1 MILDGTLETR
11 LYARESVELPR
22 IIKDRLPKIQS
33 VFQPESPTEIQKL
46 FSYCQKRRIPLIP
59 RGAATSGIGCIA
71 PLKKSV
77 MADLTHLNRIK
88 DFEHKKRTIT
98 VEAGIRWWELKE
110 SLKKQNLDLFTSPT
124 SLFSTV
130 GGWLSTGGYGI
141 NSFRYGHLSN
151 LVEAIETASPGKT
164 RWLNRTDP
172 DFRFFVGTEGQMGII
187 TKVKLKVREP
197 RPCRSYLALFN
208 TTSDAADFLAKLPE
222 SLKTPPLHVA
232 FFDRCRLEHKNH
244 FLNGKISFPSK
255 EGVLVVLDDPSS
267 GEFLSD
273 LAEKKAGEMAE
284 DCLASF
290 VWNERYF
297 PFSLKHFYPSLLG
310 CEILLP
316 VRNLEPYIAGTRKFG
331 QNYGLSLSTE
341 ATLISPD
348 EAVVFT
354 LFPSDRKKITHFFH
368 LFLIYSLN
376 RIAFRQGGKPYGIG
390 TWNLPLAK
398 KLFTPKEREE
408 LRVFKKESDPLNI
421 INPAK
426 SFSSRHPFSSLLKAA
441 YSVSGLFTTGSP
453 ALRSFLKT
461 PKNNPNAPRYA
472 PFEAEAC
479 ANCGACAA
487 VCPAYLTERT
497 ELVSA
502 KGKLFLFQQ
511 ILNGFPVPRTVA
523 EKVFLCLHCHLCEHV
538 CQSKL
543 SLVPVWENLESLLE
557 KRFGRPEERIKAFIA
572 KVESLPAYTQLL
584 DSIGI
589 PVNGNH
595 KETRH
600 V

>member
-11 LYARESVELPR
+11 LYAIESIELPR

-33 VFQPESPTEIQKL
+33 VFQPESPSDIQKL
-46 FSYCQKRRIPLIP
+46 FSYCLKKRIPLIP

-77 MADLTHLNRIK
+77 MADLTLLNRIK
-88 DFEHKKRTIT
+88 DFEEKKKSIT

-110 SLKKQNLDLFTSPT
+110 FLKKQSLDLFTSPT

-141 NSFRYGHLSN
+141 NSFRYGHISN
-151 LVEAIETASPGKT
+151 LVEAIEIASPGKT
-164 RWLNRTDP
+164 RWVNRADP
-172 DFRFFVGTEGQMGII
+172 DFMFFVGTEGQMGII
-187 TKVKLKVREP
+187 TKVKLRVRES
-197 RPCRSYLALFN
+197 RRSRSYLAFFN
-208 TTSDAADFLAKLPE
+208 SFSDAVNFLTDLPQ
-222 SLKTPPLHVA
+222 SLKTPPLHIA
-232 FFDRCRLEHKNH
+232 CFDRCRLEHKNY
-244 FLNGKISFPSK
+244 FLNGKITFRPK

-267 GEFLSD
+267 GEALSD
-273 LAEKKAGEMAE
+273 LAEKKAGKMAD

-297 PFSLKHFYPSLLG
+297 PLSLKHFYPSILG

-316 VRNLEPYIAGTRKFG
+316 VKNLDRYIAGTRKFG

-341 ATLISPD
+341 ATLISPN

-354 LFPSDRKKITHFFH
+354 IFPSDRKKITHLFH
-368 LFLIYSLN
+368 LFLIYSLT
-376 RIAFRQGGKPYGIG
+376 RIAFRHGGKPYGIG
-390 TWNLPLAK
+390 TWNLPLAR
-398 KLFTPKEREE
+398 KLFTQKEREG
-408 LRVFKKESDPLNI
+408 RRAFKKVADPLNI

-426 SFSSRHPFSSLLKAA
+426 SFSSQHPFSSLLKAA
-441 YSVSGLFTTGSP
+441 YSMSGLFTAGIP
-453 ALRSFLKT
+453 VLKPFLKT
-461 PKNNPNAPRYA
+461 PKNNSKAPRHI
-472 PFEAEAC
+472 PSEPEAC

-497 ELVSA
+497 ELVTA
-502 KGKLFLFQQ
+502 KGKLFLFKQM
-511 ILNGFPVPRTVA
+511 LNGSSVPRSAA
-523 EKVFLCLHCHLCEHV
+523 EKAFLCLHCHLCEHV

-557 KRFGRPEERIKAFIA
+557 KKYGRPEDKIKAFID
-572 KVESLPAYTQLL
+572 KVESHPAYTQLL

-589 PVNGNH
+589 PANGIRE
-595 KETRH
+595 ETRH

>member
-1 MILDGTLETR
+1 MIIDSTLETR

-22 IIKDRLPKIQS
+22 IIKDRLPRIQS
-33 VFQPESPTEIQKL
+33 VFQPESPSDIQAL
-46 FSYCQKRRIPLIP
+46 LSYCQKKRTPLIP

-71 PLKKSV
+71 PLKKSI

-88 DFEHKKRTIT
+88 DFEVKKRAVT

-110 SLKKQNLDLFTSPT
+110 FLKKQGLDLFTSPT

-151 LVEAIETASPGKT
+151 LVEAIEIASPGKT
-164 RWLNRTDP
+164 RWLSRADR
-172 DFRFFVGTEGQMGII
+172 DFMFFVGTEGQMGII

-197 RPCRSYLALFN
+197 RPARSYLAFFN
-208 TTSDAADFLAKLPE
+208 SFSDAADFLTGLFE
-222 SLKTPPLHVA
+222 SLQAPPLHVA
-232 FFDRCRLEHKNH
+232 CFDRCRLEHKNH

-255 EGVLVVLDDPSS
+255 EGVLVVLDDP
-267 GEFLSD
+267 LSEEALPD
-273 LAEKKAGEMAE
+273 LAEKKAGEMA
-284 DCLASF
+284 DSCLASY

-316 VRNLEPYIAGTRKFG
+316 VKNLDTYITGTRKFG
-331 QNYGLSLSTE
+331 RNYGLSLSTE

-354 LFPSDRKKITHFFH
+354 IFPSDPEKISHLFH
-368 LFLIYSLN
+368 LFLVYSLS
-376 RIAFRQGGKPYGIG
+376 RIAFRYGGKPYGIG

-398 KLFTPKEREE
+398 KLFSKKEIESCMA
-408 LRVFKKESDPLNI
+408 FKKASDPLNI

-426 SFSSRHPFSSLLKAA
+426 SFSAWHPLASLLKAA
-441 YSVSGLFTTGSP
+441 YSMSGLFASGSP
-453 ALRSFLKT
+453 ALRPFFKT
-461 PKNNPNAPRYA
+461 SKNGSKAPRHI
-472 PFEAEAC
+472 PSEPQAC
-479 ANCGACAA
+479 VNCGACAA
-487 VCPAYLTERT
+487 VCPAYLTEGT
-497 ELVSA
+497 ELVTA

-511 ILNGFPVPRTVA
+511 MLNGSSVPRSAA
-523 EKVFLCLHCHLCEHV
+523 EKAFLCLHCHLCEHV

-543 SLVPVWENLESLLE
+543 SLLPVWENLESLLE
-557 KRFGRPEERIKAFIA
+557 KKYGRPEEKIKAFLD
-572 KVESLPAYTQLL
+572 KVESLPAYTELL

-589 PVNGNH
+589 PANSVH
-595 KETRH
+595 KVTEH

>member
-1 MILDGTLETR
+1 MIIDSALETR
-11 LYARESVELPR
+11 LYVRESVELPR

-33 VFQPESPTEIQKL
+33 VFQPESPAEVQKL
-46 FSYCQKRRIPLIP
+46 LSYCQKRRIPLIP
-59 RGAATSGIGCIA
+59 RGSATSGIGCIA

-88 DFEHKKRTIT
+88 DFEERKRTIT

-110 SLKKQNLDLFTSPT
+110 FLKKQSLDLFTSPT

-141 NSFRYGHLSN
+141 NSFRYGHFSS

-164 RWLNRTDP
+164 RWLNRTDR
-172 DFRFFVGTEGQMGII
+172 DFSFFIGTEGQMGII
-187 TKVKLKVREP
+187 TKVKLKVRETHS
-197 RPCRSYLALFN
+197 CRSCLVLFDN
-208 TTSDAADFLAKLPE
+208 ASDAVDFLAKLSG

-244 FLNGKISFPSK
+244 FLNGKISFPPK

-267 GEFLSD
+267 GEFLYD
-273 LAEKKAGEMAE
+273 LAEKEAGKMA
-284 DCLASF
+284 DSYLASF

-297 PFSLKHFYPSLLG
+297 PFSLKHFHPSLLG

-316 VRNLEPYIAGTRKFG
+316 VKNLKTYITATRRFG

-341 ATLISPD
+341 ATLISPE

-354 LFPSDRKKITHFFH
+354 IFPSDRKKITHFFH
-368 LFLIYSLN
+368 HFLIYSLT
-376 RIAFRQGGKPYGIG
+376 RIALRQGGKPYGIG
-390 TWNLPLAK
+390 TWNLPLTR
-398 KLFTPKEREE
+398 KLFAPKKREE
-408 LRVFKKESDPLNI
+408 LRTFKKESDPLNI

-426 SFSSRHPFSSLLKAA
+426 SFSSRHPFTGLLKAA
-441 YSVSGLFTTGSP
+441 YSMSGLFTAGSP
-453 ALRSFLKT
+453 ALKSFLKA
-461 PKNNPNAPRYA
+461 PKNNPKPPRHA
-472 PFEAEAC
+472 LFEAEAC
-479 ANCGACAA
+479 ANCGACTA

-497 ELVSA
+497 ELVTA
-502 KGKLFLFQQ
+502 KGKLFLLQQ
-511 ILNGFPVPRTVA
+511 ILNGSPVPRTAA
-523 EKVFLCLHCHLCEHV
+523 EKAFLCLHCRLCEHV

-543 SLVPVWENLESLLE
+543 SLVPVWESLESLLE
-557 KRFGRPEERIKAFIA
+557 KKFGRPEEKIKAFVA
-572 KVESLPAYTQLL
+572 KVESLPAYTQVL

-589 PVNGNH
+589 PVNGIPE
-595 KETRH
+595 ETRH

>member
-1 MILDGTLETR
+1 MIIDSTLETR
-11 LYARESVELPR
+11 LYTRESVELPR
-22 IIKDRLPKIQS
+22 IIKDRLPRIQS
-33 VFQPESPTEIQKL
+33 VFQPESSSDIQTL
-46 FSYCQKRRIPLIP
+46 LSYCQKKRTPLIP
-59 RGAATSGIGCIA
+59 RGAATSGIGCIV
-71 PLKKSV
+71 PLKKSI

-88 DFEHKKRTIT
+88 DFEVKKRAVT

-110 SLKKQNLDLFTSPT
+110 FLKKQGLDLFTSPT

-151 LVEAIETASPGKT
+151 LVEAIEIASPGKT
-164 RWLNRTDP
+164 RWLSRADR
-172 DFRFFVGTEGQMGII
+172 DFMFFVGTEGQMGII

-197 RPCRSYLALFN
+197 RPARPYFAFFN
-208 TTSDAADFLAKLPE
+208 SFSDAADFLAGLFE
-222 SLKTPPLHVA
+222 SLQAPPLHVA
-232 FFDRCRLEHKNH
+232 CFDRCRLEHKNH

-255 EGVLVVLDDPSS
+255 EGVLVVLDDPLS
-267 GEFLSD
+267 EEALSD
-273 LAEKKAGEMAE
+273 LVEKKAGKMA
-284 DCLASF
+284 DSCLASY

-316 VRNLEPYIAGTRKFG
+316 VKNLDAYITGTRKFG

-354 LFPSDRKKITHFFH
+354 IFPSDPEKISHLFH
-368 LFLIYSLN
+368 LFLVYSLS
-376 RIAFRQGGKPYGIG
+376 RIAFRYGGKPYGIG

-398 KLFTPKEREE
+398 KLFTKKEIESRMA
-408 LRVFKKESDPLNI
+408 FKKASDPLNI

-426 SFSSRHPFSSLLKAA
+426 SFSAWHPLASLLKAA
-441 YSVSGLFTTGSP
+441 YSMSGLFAAGSP
-453 ALRSFLKT
+453 TLRPFFKT
-461 PKNNPNAPRYA
+461 SKNGSKAPRHI
-472 PFEAEAC
+472 PSEPQAC
-479 ANCGACAA
+479 VNCGACAA
-487 VCPAYLTERT
+487 VCPAYLTEGT
-497 ELVSA
+497 ELVTA

-511 ILNGFPVPRTVA
+511 MLNGSSVPRSAA
-523 EKVFLCLHCHLCEHV
+523 EKAFLCLHCHLCEHV

-543 SLVPVWENLESLLE
+543 SLLPVWENLESLLE
-557 KRFGRPEERIKAFIA
+557 KKYGRPEEKIKAFMD
-572 KVESLPAYTQLL
+572 KVESLPAYTELL

-589 PVNGNH
+589 PANSVH
-595 KETRH
+595 KVTDH